1 MCSVGSDGGHAAG
14 EVCFGWF
21 MRLRLG
27 SGLSGSDLGA
37 FAGRLEHLGCL
48 CDSLGKAP
56 SVALGHLYDRRLEI
70 LSAAER
76 SPTQHTLRFVHA
88 SQHGARQRSLDEI
101 DRPLRFEGVDYE
113 PAHLEVRHVR
123 GWVGQ
128 VENLTVGLLVQGCL
142 KKGLCHVVHMDSR
155 SPLALL
161 HLDGAA
167 SDRSTNGLK
176 A

>member
-1 MCSVGSDGGHAAG
+1 GTTLATGQLGDRGLD
-14 EVCFGWF
+14 
-21 MRLRLG
+21 LR
-27 SGLSGSDLGA
+27 S
-37 FAGRLEHLGCL
+37 
-48 CDSLGKAP
+48 AP
-56 SVALGHLYDRRLEI
+56 
-70 LSAAER
+70 ER
-76 SPTQHTLRFVHA
+76 PPTQHTLRLGHA
-88 SQHGARQRSLDEI
+88 SQRGDRQRSLDEI
-101 DRPLRFEGVDYE
+101 DRTLRFEGVDYE

-167 SDRSTNGLK
+167 SDRSTNGLT

>member
-1 MCSVGSDGGHAAG
+1 MIYYYLFFFFFSSRRRHTRCLSDWSSDVCS
-14 EVCFGWF
+14 
-21 MRLRLG
+21 
-27 SGLSGSDLGA
+27 SDL
-37 FAGRLEHLGCL
+37 
-48 CDSLGKAP
+48 
-56 SVALGHLYDRRLEI
+56 
-70 LSAAER
+70 
-76 SPTQHTLRFVHA
+76 
-88 SQHGARQRSLDEI
+88 QHGARQRSLDEI
-101 DRPLRFEGVDYE
+101 DRTLRFEGVDYE

-167 SDRSTNGLK
+167 SVRSTNGLK